1 MVRPLNPHLC
11 ITFETKNSSMKIIDT
26 GFQGLYELEPNV
38 FGDKRGYFFESFKKE
53 LFVELGI
60 TEDFVQDNESFS
72 VKGTL
77 RGLHYQQNPH
87 AQAKLVRVVTGKVL
101 DVAVDLRK
109 DSPTFGQHHSVILD
123 AEKHNM
129 FLVPAGFGHGFV
141 ALEDSVFTYKCSN
154 YYNKES
160 EGGVLWN
167 DPELAIDWGIA
178 DPIVSEKDQVLP
190 TFDTYKQNPVF

>member
-1 MVRPLNPHLC
+1 
-11 ITFETKNSSMKIIDT
+11 MKIIDT

-167 DPELAIDWGIA
+167 DPGLAIDWGIA
-178 DPIVSEKDQVLP
+178 DPIVSEKDEVLP
-190 TFDTYKQNPVF
+190 TFDAYKQNPVF